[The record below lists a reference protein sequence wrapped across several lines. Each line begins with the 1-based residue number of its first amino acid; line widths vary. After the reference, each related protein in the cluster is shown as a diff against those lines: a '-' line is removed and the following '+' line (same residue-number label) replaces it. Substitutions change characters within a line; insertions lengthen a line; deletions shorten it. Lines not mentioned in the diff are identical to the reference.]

1 MERVLK
7 GINKFGFGEESLQR
21 WISSILREIFTTFPN
36 MDLKN
41 RFVSILDEFYDS
53 GEALEPIKQ
62 AQIYSRDD
70 PAKFIVNS
78 TFFDG
83 NWECKHM
90 QAVNLNQVENMIL
103 TEKLN
108 IFKEFEL
115 RCKLQLV
122 KDLLYRNVISDHIDP
137 LLKRIDSRIEG
148 FQKYIEIVEQIDNV
162 KFLEIISLRDLN
174 QEAKQ
179 IVAML
184 TSKMFF
190 DEQKTSKDKISFH
203 LIIDEAHNILSDQS
217 RNDNTSWK
225 DYRLSTFEEII
236 KEGRKF
242 GFFLTLSSQRP
253 ADISPTLLSQVHNFF
268 LHKLVNERDLQI
280 IDNSLS
286 TLDRVSKS
294 MLPGL
299 SQGICIITGTALSLP
314 MIVNVDFIN
323 DKTLRPQSDTVDLV
337 EAWVNE

>member
-1 MERVLK
+1 MS
-7 GINKFGFGEESLQR
+7 NF
-21 WISSILREIFTTFPN
+21 LRI
-36 MDLKN
+36 
-41 RFVSILDEFYDS
+41 
-53 GEALEPIKQ
+53 
-62 AQIYSRDD
+62 
-70 PAKFIVNS
+70 
-78 TFFDG
+78 
-83 NWECKHM
+83 
-90 QAVNLNQVENMIL
+90 
-103 TEKLN
+103 
-108 IFKEFEL
+108 
-115 RCKLQLV
+115 
-122 KDLLYRNVISDHIDP
+122 
-137 LLKRIDSRIEG
+137 
-148 FQKYIEIVEQIDNV
+148 
-162 KFLEIISLRDLN
+162 LRDLN

-179 IVAML
+179 ISDVNF
-184 TSKMFF
+184 KNVF
-190 DEQKTSKDKISFH
+190 DEQKTSKDKVSFH

-242 GFFLTLSSQRP
+242 GFPYFIKSKTSGYF
-253 ADISPTLLSQVHNFF
+253 THTLSQVHNFF

-314 MIVNVDFIN
+314 MIVNVDFIS

-337 EAWVNE
+337 EAYE

>member
-1 MERVLK
+1 
-7 GINKFGFGEESLQR
+7 
-21 WISSILREIFTTFPN
+21 
-36 MDLKN
+36 
-41 RFVSILDEFYDS
+41 
-53 GEALEPIKQ
+53 
-62 AQIYSRDD
+62 
-70 PAKFIVNS
+70 
-78 TFFDG
+78 
-83 NWECKHM
+83 
-90 QAVNLNQVENMIL
+90 
-103 TEKLN
+103 
-108 IFKEFEL
+108 
-115 RCKLQLV
+115 
-122 KDLLYRNVISDHIDP
+122 
-137 LLKRIDSRIEG
+137 
-148 FQKYIEIVEQIDNV
+148 
-162 KFLEIISLRDLN
+162 
-174 QEAKQ
+174 
-179 IVAML
+179 ML

-190 DEQKTSKDKISFH
+190 DEQKTSKDKVSFH
-203 LIIDEAHNILSDQS
+203 LVIDEAHNILSDQS

-286 TLDRVSKS
+286 TLDRVSQS

-337 EAWVNE
+337 GAWVNE